1 LVTELSRITDAFKAL
16 SDPTRLRIVRLMA
29 ANDEEVCVCEL
40 VDSLEVPQ
48 YHVSR
53 HLKELRNA
61 RLLRA
66 RRDGRWVYYSLD
78 LTDPVVK
85 ELAEVV
91 RRLPADLFR
100 EDQKNFEQRMTL
112 RVGGRVP
119 RSEEHTSELQS
130 RENLV
135 CRLLLEKKKHRQERS

>member
-1 LVTELSRITDAFKAL
+1 
-16 SDPTRLRIVRLMA
+16 MA
-29 ANDEEVCVCEL
+29 ANDKEVCVCEL

-53 HLKELRNA
+53 HWKELRNA

-100 EDQKNFEQRMTL
+100 E
-112 RVGGRVP
+112 
-119 RSEEHTSELQS
+119 
-130 RENLV
+130 
-135 CRLLLEKKKHRQERS
+135 

>member
-1 LVTELSRITDAFKAL
+1 MTETELSRITDAFKAL

-48 YHVSR
+48 YHGSR

-112 RVGGRVP
+112 RVGGR
-119 RSEEHTSELQS
+119 
-130 RENLV
+130 
-135 CRLLLEKKKHRQERS
+135 CRAGIQKKHLAPNVRVRK